1 MNFKYG
7 VFRTMT
13 RNTKIVIKG
22 RKGMHLPLACMLSLP
37 LDRELNSVEVG
48 ELFDA
53 LIQFIAE
60 LIDVMSAFSAELPV
74 IDTLIELEL
83 MLCVCAQI
91 QILIL
96 LPNV

>member
-1 MNFKYG
+1 MA
-7 VFRTMT
+7 
-13 RNTKIVIKG
+13 RNTKIIIKG
-22 RKGMHLPLACMLSLP
+22 KKGMHLPLACMLSLP
-37 LDRELNSVEVG
+37 RDRGLNSVEVG

-53 LIQFIAE
+53 LMQFVAE
-60 LIDVMSAFSAELPV
+60 LIDVMTAFSAGLPV

-83 MLCVCAQI
+83 MVSVCAQI